1 MSSHL
6 FLISWAGNNNGGA
19 LVLEP
24 VYVVEPLAQP
34 ERLREGAVQTHS
46 I

>member
-24 VYVVEPLAQP
+24 VYVVKPALLRRSGFAKAQP
-34 ERLREGAVQTHS
+34 KP
-46 I
+46 